1 MQNSQVIQAAQGSQA
16 IQGIQQGTQAATG
29 IQQNMGVGS
38 QAIQGMQDI
47 HDIKPPVQVGID
59 PLILNIII
67 ALIAVLLCLTAGY
80 FLFRYIRKRL
90 SQKKNSAVMLLPPP
104 LPADQ
109 AALKE
114 LELIAD
120 LMMTEPRLYYFRL
133 TALVKIFIGK
143 VFNIN
148 APEMTTQEIIAA
160 LNNLSIEKVIKDND
174 FNSVT
179 AKNRTDNTQQF
190 GIERAMI
197 AQAKEFF
204 ISSSMVKY
212 AGIMPQIDQMK
223 SDENFVRTFID
234 SVINSVNNSLFDN
247 KISNSD
253 QK

>member
-1 MQNSQVIQAAQGSQA
+1 MQNSQVIQAAQASNA
-16 IQGIQQGTQAATG
+16 IQGIGQGTQAGTG

-38 QAIQGMQDI
+38 QVIQGMQDI
-47 HDIKPPVQVGID
+47 HDIKPPVKVGID
-59 PLILNIII
+59 PFILKVIITLILVI
-67 ALIAVLLCLTAGY
+67 LCLIAGY
-80 FLFRYIRKRL
+80 FLFRYIKKRL
-90 SQKKNSAVMLLPPP
+90 SQKRKDTVMLLPPP

-109 AALKE
+109 AALRE

-120 LMMTEPRLYYFRL
+120 LMMSEPRLYYFRL

-148 APEMTTQEIIAA
+148 APEMTTQEMVAA
-160 LNNLSIEKVIKDND
+160 LNNLAIEKVIKDND

-179 AKNRTDNTQQF
+179 AKNGTNNALQC

-212 AGIMPQIDQMK
+212 AGVMPQIDQMK
-223 SDENFVRTFID
+223 SDENFVRAFIA
-234 SVINSVNNSLFDN
+234 SVINSV
-247 KISNSD
+247 SNINRGE
-253 QK
+253 K